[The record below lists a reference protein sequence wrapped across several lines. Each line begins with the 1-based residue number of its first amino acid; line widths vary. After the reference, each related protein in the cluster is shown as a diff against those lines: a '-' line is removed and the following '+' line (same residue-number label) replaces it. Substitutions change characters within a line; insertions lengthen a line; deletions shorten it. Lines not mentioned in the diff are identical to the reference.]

1 MENGIEFKSIL
12 KSLEPEESASDS
24 RPDDSIFTQLLER
37 IVQGYSL
44 RIESGAEESDSL
56 DILLDGVSDSVLIL
70 SPTGAILNANQA
82 FYRTF
87 GYGPE
92 QLLDTDIYTLL
103 PPSHQDS
110 FRRKFAEFGLRQ
122 GGRHSASSDDIMAFR
137 GLRRDG
143 TILTL
148 DCLLTS
154 IQFGGQPAVLS
165 LIRDL
170 SFDHALFE
178 QLKETKDH
186 YVALSETITEAIF
199 RLDEEFQIIFANSGV
214 KNTFGFDREEAVGRH
229 FRVLFPPEVFAKHEA
244 EFQKYFFVDDADRLS
259 LGLKRTL
266 EILGATK
273 HRGVAPMEI
282 SFGNSKDYKG
292 RTLTCVIR
300 DITQRKTL
308 ERRLRHLAYH
318 DKLTGLGNRDLFNE
332 DMKAIL
338 DTVRDDPDW
347 KGAVLFLDLDGFK
360 RVNDTLGHAAGDELL
375 IETARRLRVCLR
387 DRDSAYRFGGDE
399 FVAVLGGIKESGDAV
414 LVAERIL
421 STVGNPFILRT
432 KGKNAGSKVGVGV
445 SIGIAVVP
453 EYGDSLEEATRN
465 ADIAMYC
472 SKEAGKNRY
481 TLYDPV
487 ITAKATEHWKMEQE
501 LAAAMTSGG
510 LSLAYQPIVGPDGRV
525 LGMEALL
532 RWRRTDGQIVPPS
545 EFIPL
550 AEANGMIMALGEWA
564 LRKACYDTRRLHARG
579 HRDVFVSVN
588 LSGRHFDQPNLV
600 PTLADIVRRSG
611 LPPSALCIEVT
622 ETVVMKN
629 TQEAIE
635 RIKEIKRILP
645 GIRFMVDDFGTGY
658 SSLAYLSRLP
668 VDALKIDISFVTHL
682 AEPQNEKIVNA
693 ILHLARN
700 LQLDTI
706 AEGIETQTEWQY
718 FARRKCGAMQGYYI
732 MRPSS
737 LGMVAAL
744 IERRTG
750 EPRRS
755 PVEAAA
761 QSPATAG

>member
-1 MENGIEFKSIL
+1 MEKGVEVQSIL
-12 KSLEPEESASDS
+12 KSLEPEDAASDA

-37 IVQGYSL
+37 LVQGYSL
-44 RIESGAEESDSL
+44 RIETGAEESDSL
-56 DILLDGVSDSVLIL
+56 EILLDGVSDSVLIV
-70 SPTGAILNANQA
+70 SPDGSILNANNA

-87 GYGPE
+87 GYDRE
-92 QLLDTDIYTLL
+92 ELLGTEMFALL
-103 PPSHQDS
+103 PPGHQDL
-110 FRRKFAEFGLRQ
+110 FRQKFADFESREVE
-122 GGRHSASSDDIMAFR
+122 RRAASSDDILAFR
-137 GLRRDG
+137 GLRKDG

-148 DCLLTS
+148 DCLLSS
-154 IQFGGQPAVLS
+154 IHFSGRPAVLM

-186 YVALSETITEAIF
+186 YVALSETISEAIF
-199 RLDEEFQIIFANSGV
+199 RLDEDFRIIFANSGV
-214 KNTFGFDREEAVGRH
+214 KNTFGFEREEVVGKP
-229 FRVLFPPEVFAKHEA
+229 FRILFPPEVFAQHEG
-244 EFQKYFFVDDADRLS
+244 EFKKYFVVDDADRLS

-266 EILGATK
+266 EVLGATK
-273 HRGVAPMEI
+273 NRGVAPMEM
-282 SFGNSKDYKG
+282 SFGNSKEYKG

-332 DMKAIL
+332 DMKTLL
-338 DTVRDDPDW
+338 DEAREDPGW

-360 RVNDTLGHAAGDELL
+360 RVNDTLGHSAGDELL

-399 FVAVLGGIKESGDAV
+399 FVVVLGGVRDPGDATI
-414 LVAERIL
+414 VAERIL
-421 STVGNPFILRT
+421 STVGNPYILRS
-432 KGKNAGSKVGVGV
+432 KGKNAGGTVNVGV
-445 SIGIAVVP
+445 SIGIAVIP
-453 EYGDSLEEATRN
+453 EYGATLEEATRN

-472 SKEAGKNRY
+472 SKETGKNRY

-487 ITAKATEHWKMEQE
+487 ITGKATEHWKMEQE

-525 LGMEALL
+525 RGMEALL
-532 RWRRTDGQIVPPS
+532 RWKRSDGRVVPPG

-550 AEANGMIMALGEWA
+550 AEANGTIITLGEWA
-564 LRKACYDTRRLHARG
+564 LRKACYDTRRLHTRG
-579 HRDVFVSVN
+579 FSDLFVSVN

-600 PTLADIVRRSG
+600 QTLADIVRRSG
-611 LPPSALCIEVT
+611 LPPGALCVEVT
-622 ETVVMKN
+622 ETAVMKN
-629 TQEAIE
+629 TQDAIE
-635 RIKEIKRILP
+635 KIKEIKRLLP
-645 GIRFMVDDFGTGY
+645 GIRFMIDDFGTGY

-668 VDALKIDISFVTHL
+668 VDALKIDTSFVTNL
-682 AEPQNEKIVNA
+682 EDPLNEKIINA

-706 AEGIETQTEWQY
+706 AEGIETRTQWQY

-732 MRPSS
+732 LRPST
-737 LGMVAAL
+737 LGKVAAL
-744 IERRTG
+744 AERQSAAALRRASRTG
-750 EPRRS
+750 
-755 PVEAAA
+755 
-761 QSPATAG
+761 PAPQPS

>member
-1 MENGIEFKSIL
+1 MEKGVEVQNIL
-12 KSLEPEESASDS
+12 KSLEPDEVSPDS

-44 RIESGAEESDSL
+44 HIESGAEESDSL
-56 DILLDGVSDSVLIL
+56 EILLDGVSDSVLIVTP
-70 SPTGAILNANQA
+70 SGSILDANQA

-87 GYGPE
+87 GYGREELPGSE
-92 QLLDTDIYTLL
+92 VFALL
-103 PPSHQDS
+103 PAGHRDV
-110 FRRKFAEFGLRQ
+110 FRQKFTAFGLHEEE
-122 GGRHSASSDDIMAFR
+122 RHSASSDDIMAFR

-154 IQFGGQPAVLS
+154 IRCGGKPAVLM

-199 RLDEEFQIIFANSGV
+199 RLDDGFTIIFANSGV
-214 KNTFGFDREEAVGRH
+214 KNTFGFEREEVVGKPFH
-229 FRVLFPPEVFAKHEA
+229 SLFPPEVFAKHEG
-244 EFQKYFFVDDADRLS
+244 EFKKYFFVDDADRLS

-273 HRGVAPMEI
+273 NRGVAPMEM

-332 DMKAIL
+332 DMKVIL
-338 DTVRDDPDW
+338 DSVEDDPGW

-360 RVNDTLGHAAGDELL
+360 RVNDTLGHSAGDELL

-387 DRDSAYRFGGDE
+387 DRDAAYRFGGDE
-399 FVAVLGGIKESGDAV
+399 FVVVLGGIKESGDAS

-421 STVGNPFILRT
+421 STVGNPYILRT
-432 KGKNAGSKVGVGV
+432 KGKNAGGKVSVGV
-445 SIGIAVVP
+445 SIGIAVLP
-453 EYGDSLEEATRN
+453 EYGGTLEEATRN

-481 TLYDPV
+481 TLYDPI

-501 LAAAMTSGG
+501 LSAAMTSGG

-525 LGMEALL
+525 RGMEALL
-532 RWRRTDGQIVPPS
+532 RWRRPDGRTVSPGD
-545 EFIPL
+545 FIPL
-550 AEANGMIMALGEWA
+550 AEANGTIIALGEWA

-579 HRDVFVSVN
+579 YSDVFVSVN

-611 LPPSALCIEVT
+611 LPPGALCIEVT
-622 ETVVMKN
+622 ETAVMKN
-629 TQEAIE
+629 TQDAIE
-635 RIKEIKRILP
+635 RIKEIKRLLP
-645 GIRFMVDDFGTGY
+645 GIRFMIDDFGTGY

-693 ILHLARN
+693 ILSLARN

-706 AEGIETQTEWQY
+706 AEGIETRDEWQY

-732 MRPSS
+732 LRPSS

-744 IERRTG
+744 IERQARGAIQAVDTASG
-750 EPRRS
+750 RS
-755 PVEAAA
+755 
-761 QSPATAG
+761 S

>member
-1 MENGIEFKSIL
+1 MEQGVEVKSIL
-12 KSLEPEESASDS
+12 KSLEPEETAPDA

-44 RIESGAEESDSL
+44 RIESEAEESDSL
-56 DILLDGVSDSVLIL
+56 EILLDGVSDSVLIVSPDGSIL
-70 SPTGAILNANQA
+70 SANQS

-87 GYGPE
+87 GYNRDELIGS
-92 QLLDTDIYTLL
+92 DVFKLL
-103 PPSHQDS
+103 PASHQDV
-110 FRRKFAEFGLRQ
+110 FRQKFADFSLRE
-122 GGRHSASSDDIMAFR
+122 GERHPASSGDIMAFR

-148 DCLLTS
+148 DCLLS
-154 IQFGGQPAVLS
+154 AVQCCGHPAVLM

-178 QLKETKDH
+178 QLRETKDH

-199 RLDEEFQIIFANSGV
+199 RLNEDFTIIFANSGV
-214 KNTFGFDREEAVGRH
+214 KNTFGFEREDVVGKP
-229 FRVLFPPEVFAKHEA
+229 FNVLFPPEVFAQHEPD
-244 EFQKYFFVDDADRLS
+244 FKKYFFVDDADRLS

-273 HRGVAPMEI
+273 NRGVTPMEM

-300 DITQRKTL
+300 DISQRKTL

-332 DMKAIL
+332 EMKSLL
-338 DTVRDDPDW
+338 DKVRDDSGW

-360 RVNDTLGHAAGDELL
+360 RVNDTLGHSAGDELL
-375 IETARRLRVCLR
+375 IETGRRLRVCLR

-399 FVAVLGGIKESGDAV
+399 FVAVLGGVKEVQDASI
-414 LVAERIL
+414 VAERIL
-421 STVGNPFILRT
+421 STVGSPYILRT
-432 KGKNAGSKVGVGV
+432 KGKNAGSKVNVGV
-445 SIGIAVVP
+445 SIGIAVIP
-453 EYGDSLEEATRN
+453 DYGCTLEDAIRN

-481 TLYDPV
+481 TLYDPI
-487 ITAKATEHWKMEQE
+487 ITANATEHWKLEQD
-501 LAAAMTSGG
+501 LAAAITSGG

-525 LGMEALL
+525 RGMEALL
-532 RWRRTDGQIVPPS
+532 RWRRPDGRMVSPS

-550 AEANGMIMALGEWA
+550 AEANGTIIALGEWA
-564 LRKACYDTRRLHARG
+564 LRKACYDTKRLHARG
-579 HRDVFVSVN
+579 HSDIFVSVN
-588 LSGRHFDQPNLV
+588 LSGHHFDQANLV
-600 PTLADIVRRSG
+600 STLADIVRRSS
-611 LPPSALCIEVT
+611 LPPGALCIEVT
-622 ETVVMKN
+622 ETAVMKN
-629 TQEAIE
+629 TQDAIE
-635 RIKEIKRILP
+635 RIKEIKRLLP
-645 GIRFMVDDFGTGY
+645 GIRFMIDDFGTGY

-693 ILHLARN
+693 ILSLARN

-706 AEGIETQTEWQY
+706 AEGIETREEWRY

-732 MRPSS
+732 LRPSK

-744 IERRTG
+744 IERQARSS
-750 EPRRS
+750 RRS
-755 PVEAAA
+755 AGTVAG
-761 QSPATAG
+761 ATAAEI

>member
-1 MENGIEFKSIL
+1 MEKSVEVQSIL
-12 KSLEPEESASDS
+12 KSLEPEDAAPDA

-37 IVQGYSL
+37 LVQGYSL
-44 RIESGAEESDSL
+44 RIETGAEESDSL
-56 DILLDGVSDSVLIL
+56 EILLDGVSDSVLIV
-70 SPTGAILNANQA
+70 SPAGSILNANHA

-87 GYGPE
+87 GYDRE
-92 QLLDTDIYTLL
+92 ELLGTEMFALL
-103 PPSHQDS
+103 PQGQQAQ
-110 FRRKFAEFGLRQ
+110 FRQKFADFEAREGE
-122 GGRHSASSDDIMAFR
+122 RHAASSDDILAFR

-148 DCLLTS
+148 DCLLSS
-154 IQFGGQPAVLS
+154 IHCSGRPAVLM

-199 RLDEEFQIIFANSGV
+199 RLDEDFRIIFANSGV
-214 KNTFGFDREEAVGRH
+214 KNTFGFEREELVNEP
-229 FRVLFPPEVFAKHEA
+229 FRILFPPEVFAQHEE
-244 EFQKYFFVDDADRLS
+244 EFKKYFVVDDADRLS

-266 EILGATK
+266 EVLGATK
-273 HRGVAPMEI
+273 NRGVAPMEM
-282 SFGNSKDYKG
+282 SFGNSKEYKG

-332 DMKAIL
+332 DMKVLLGEA
-338 DTVRDDPDW
+338 REDPAW

-360 RVNDTLGHAAGDELL
+360 RVNDTLGHSAGDELL

-399 FVAVLGGIKESGDAV
+399 FVVVLGGVRESGDATI
-414 LVAERIL
+414 VAERIL
-421 STVGNPFILRT
+421 STVGNPYILRS
-432 KGKNAGSKVGVGV
+432 KGKNAGGKVNVGV
-445 SIGIAVVP
+445 SIGIAVIP
-453 EYGDSLEEATRN
+453 EFGATLEEATRN

-487 ITAKATEHWKMEQE
+487 ITAKATEHWNTEQE
-501 LAAAMTSGG
+501 LAASMTSGG

-525 LGMEALL
+525 RGMEALL
-532 RWRRTDGQIVPPS
+532 RWKRSDGRNVPPG

-550 AEANGMIMALGEWA
+550 AEANGTIIALGEWA
-564 LRKACYDTRRLHARG
+564 LRKACYDTRRLHSRG
-579 HRDVFVSVN
+579 YPDLFVSVN
-588 LSGRHFDQPNLV
+588 LSGRHFDQPTLV

-611 LPPSALCIEVT
+611 LPPGALCIEVT
-622 ETVVMKN
+622 ETAVMKN
-629 TQEAIE
+629 TQDAIE
-635 RIKEIKRILP
+635 KIKEIKRLLP
-645 GIRFMVDDFGTGY
+645 GIRFMIDDFGTGY

-668 VDALKIDISFVTHL
+668 VDALKIDISFVTNL
-682 AEPQNEKIVNA
+682 EDPQNEKIVNA
-693 ILHLARN
+693 ILHLARS

-706 AEGIETQTEWQY
+706 AEGIETRTQWQY
-718 FARRKCGAMQGYYI
+718 FAKRKCGAMQGYYI
-732 MRPSS
+732 LKPSG

-744 IERRTG
+744 AERQSGVLRRTVSAG
-750 EPRRS
+750 EPA
-755 PVEAAA
+755 E
-761 QSPATAG
+761 G

>member
-1 MENGIEFKSIL
+1 MGNGIEFKSIL
-12 KSLEPEESASDS
+12 KSLEPEETAADA

-37 IVQGYSL
+37 LVQGYSL

-56 DILLDGVSDSVLIL
+56 EILLDGVSDSVLIL
-70 SPTGAILNANQA
+70 SPSGAILNANQA

-87 GYGPE
+87 GYGQE
-92 QLLDTDIYTLL
+92 QLLGTDIYALL

-110 FRRKFAEFGLRQ
+110 FRRKFAEFGSRE
-122 GGRHSASSDDIMAFR
+122 GGRYSASSDDIMAFR

-154 IQFGGQPAVLS
+154 IQFGGQPAVLI

-199 RLDEEFQIIFANSGV
+199 RLDEEFRIIFANSGV
-214 KNTFGFDREEAVGRH
+214 KNTFGFDREEAVGKP
-229 FRVLFPPEVFAKHEA
+229 FSTLFPPEVFAKHEA
-244 EFQKYFFVDDADRLS
+244 EFKKYFFVDDADRLFQ
-259 LGLKRTL
+259 GLKRTL
-266 EILGATK
+266 EILGTTK

-332 DMKAIL
+332 DMKAVL
-338 DTVRDDPDW
+338 EAVRDDPGW

-360 RVNDTLGHAAGDELL
+360 RVNDTLGHASGDELL

-399 FVAVLGGIKESGDAV
+399 FVVVLGGIRESGDAV

-421 STVGNPFILRT
+421 STVGNPFILKT
-432 KGKNAGSKVGVGV
+432 KGKNAGSKVNVGV

-453 EYGDSLEEATRN
+453 EYGGSLEEATRN

-487 ITAKATEHWKMEQE
+487 ITAKATEHWRMEQE
-501 LAAAMTSGG
+501 LSAAMTSGG
-510 LSLAYQPIVGPDGRV
+510 LSLAYQPIVGSDGRV
-525 LGMEALL
+525 RGMEALL
-532 RWRRTDGQIVPPS
+532 RWRRADGQTVPPS

-550 AEANGMIMALGEWA
+550 AEANGMIMPLGEWA

-600 PTLADIVRRSG
+600 PTLTDIVRRSG
-611 LPPSALCIEVT
+611 LPPGALCIEVT

-629 TQEAIE
+629 TQDAIE
-635 RIKEIKRILP
+635 RIKELKRLLP
-645 GIRFMVDDFGTGY
+645 GLRFMIDDFGTGY

-668 VDALKIDISFVTHL
+668 VDALKIDISFVTQL

-706 AEGIETQTEWQY
+706 AEGIETRTEWQY

-737 LGMVAAL
+737 LGRVAAL
-744 IERRTG
+744 IERQAL
-750 EPRRS
+750 RS
-755 PVEAAA
+755 
-761 QSPATAG
+761 G